1 MRKRKLKS
9 WVKVTLLLIVGAAF
23 GIIVY
28 QLFTIETV
36 HTTPLGN
43 YTCRGGIIKVCN
55 SSKSVANHLG
65 V

>member
-1 MRKRKLKS
+1 MKKRKLKP
-9 WVKVTLLLIVGAAF
+9 WVKITLLLLLGAVL

-28 QLFTIETV
+28 QLFTLESV
-36 HTTPLGN
+36 HTTPYGN

-55 SSKSVANHLG
+55 SSKPVANYLG